1 MEEMRTQ
8 LELAKIQAQASQQV
22 NTTLHQAAQDR
33 SMKERI
39 LNSRCLNYRLLW
51 TERMTLILGYF
62 GLSDSLLQ
70 VDGPRKAGA
79 HHYQHC

>member
-1 MEEMRTQ
+1 MRTQ
-8 LELAKIQAQASQQV
+8 LELAKIQAQASEH
-22 NTTLHQAAQDR
+22 NFSYKLHQAAQDKF
-33 SMKERI
+33 MKERV

-51 TERMTLILGYF
+51 IENMILILGYF
-62 GLSDSLLQ
+62 GLSDSLPQ